1 MKRKNKTN
9 DQMLIELIKSNTP
22 MQNAILRERIV
33 IMMNATVKSINE
45 DPERWN
51 KAIIHPALYVELN
64 DNVNKVIGFNN

>member
-1 MKRKNKTN
+1 MKQKTN

-33 IMMNATVKSINE
+33 VMMNATVKSINE

-51 KAIIHPALYVELN
+51 NAIVDSSFYVGLN

>member
-1 MKRKNKTN
+1 MKRKSKTN
-9 DQMLIELIKSNTP
+9 DQMLIELIKSNSP

-33 IMMNATVKSINE
+33 VMMNATVKSINE

-51 KAIIHPALYVELN
+51 NAIVHSSLYVELN

>member
-1 MKRKNKTN
+1 MKRKSKTN

-33 IMMNATVKSINE
+33 VMMNATVKSINE

-51 KAIIHPALYVELN
+51 NAIVDSSFYVGLN